1 MEYDLLIIGFGISG
15 IATARWA
22 QKNGL
27 NYKVLE
33 KNDTF
38 GGVWA
43 NTWDY
48 TNLQTDKIFYQFSE
62 LRYDKSIPS
71 FPAKHQLLDY
81 FNNYIEKFNLLHS
94 VDFNVNVENLHFNY
108 EKKLWIVET
117 GDADKV
123 YKSKYVA
130 VCSGFF
136 HNKREIPMIK
146 QSNENDRF
154 NRKFNRKLIVGNG
167 ASATDYLKHYYR
179 KGALDDT
186 EYHLVY
192 SKDKYYANFITRSL
206 PAKITINPIYLGF
219 FKHLP
224 LPIFHSLFKFF
235 FTFNKRVPSEKIN
248 YTNIIKNDFIYFLE
262 SIGKLKLYKKKIERV
277 EGNTVTFSDN
287 STEKY
292 DEIINMAGYK
302 RNIPF
307 ITPKIEDI
315 NTELGYNYC
324 LPKSTKKYPQ
334 LAFIGFAPSYNWV
347 MVSEAQAKWFTESI
361 KNDNFPDIKTTND
374 FISEKSKLKNSNQ
387 VFNDLTYESLQFAR
401 ENGITNQEVEGIFK
415 LFNINNVYLTILIS
429 VMGITLIT
437 LKDYPNLITILFL
450 IYLSAYV
457 KVLDKTKGEKW
468 RLVLTGLI
476 FTIYGTMTE
485 SIIIGKTGIL
495 NYITSVKPTISGLN
509 FPLFLPLV
517 YFFWACIV
525 AQIYETIN
533 YK

>member
-1 MEYDLLIIGFGISG
+1 MEYDLIIIGFGVSG
-15 IATARWA
+15 IATSRWA

-27 NYKVLE
+27 KYIVLE

-62 LRYDKSIPS
+62 LSYDKSVPS

-81 FNNYIEKFNLLHS
+81 FNNYIEKFNLIHC
-94 VDFNVNVENLHFNY
+94 VDFNVNVENLCFNR
-108 EKKLWIVET
+108 EKKLWIVNT
-117 GDADKV
+117 SRNGNI

-130 VCSGFF
+130 ICSGFF
-136 HNKREIPMIK
+136 HNKREIPEIK
-146 QSNENDRF
+146 QSRQN
-154 NRKFNRKLIVGNG
+154 NRVNRKLIVGNG
-167 ASATDYLKHYYR
+167 ASATDYLKYNYR
-179 KGALDDT
+179 KGSMNNT
-186 EYHLVY
+186 EYHLIY
-192 SKDKYYANFITRSL
+192 NKDKYYANFITRSL
-206 PAKITINPIYLGF
+206 PAKLTINPIYLGF
-219 FKHLP
+219 FKNLP
-224 LPIFHSLFKFF
+224 LPIFHSLFKYF
-235 FTFNKRVPSEKIN
+235 FTFNNRVPNEKIN

-262 SIGKLKLYKKKIERV
+262 GIGKLEIYKKKIEKV
-277 EGNTVTFSDN
+277 EDNVVTFSDN

-302 RNIPF
+302 RNISF
-307 ITPKIEDI
+307 ITPGIEDI
-315 NTELGYNYC
+315 NKELGYNYC
-324 LPKSTKKYPQ
+324 LPKSIEKYPQ

-347 MVSEAQAKWFTESI
+347 MVSEAQAKWFTQSI
-361 KNDNFPDIKTTND
+361 KNNSFPNKNTIKK
-374 FISEKSKLKNSNQ
+374 FISEKSKLKNRNQ
-387 VFNDLTYESLQFAR
+387 EFNDLTYESLEFSR
-401 ENGITNQEVEGIFK
+401 ENGITNLEVEAIFK

-429 VMGITLIT
+429 IMGLTLII
-437 LKDYPNLITILFL
+437 LKDYPNIITILFL
-450 IYLSAYV
+450 IYLSTYI
-457 KVLDKTKGEKW
+457 KVLNKTKNEKW

-476 FTIYGTMTE
+476 FTLYGTVTE

-495 NYITSVKPTISGLN
+495 NYISSVKNTFTGLN

-525 AQIYETIN
+525 SQIYETIN

>member
-1 MEYDLLIIGFGISG
+1 MEYDLIIIGFGISG

-27 NYKVLE
+27 KYKVLE

-48 TNLQTDKIFYQFSE
+48 TSLQTDKIFYQFSE
-62 LRYDKSIPS
+62 LSYDKSIHS

-81 FNNYIEKFNLLHS
+81 FNTYIEKFNLLYC
-94 VDFNVNVENLHFNY
+94 VDFNINVENLHFNPD
-108 EKKLWIVET
+108 KKLWIIKTEN
-117 GDADKV
+117 ADKV
-123 YKSKYVA
+123 YSSKYVA

-136 HNKREIPMIK
+136 HNKRELPTIK
-146 QSNENDRF
+146 QSNQNDR
-154 NRKFNRKLIVGNG
+154 FNRKLIVGNG
-167 ASATDYLKHYYR
+167 ASATDYLKHHYR
-179 KGALDDT
+179 KGAMNDT

-206 PAKITINPIYLGF
+206 PAKLTINPIYLSF

-224 LPIFHSLFKFF
+224 LPIFHSLFKCF
-235 FTFNKRVPSEKIN
+235 FTFNNRVPDEKIN

-262 SIGKLKLYKKKIERV
+262 SIGKLKLYKKKIEKV
-277 EGNTVTFSDN
+277 EDNLVTFSDN

-307 ITPKIEDI
+307 LTPEVEDI

-324 LPKSTKKYPQ
+324 LPKSTEKFPQ

-361 KNDNFPDIKTTND
+361 KNDNFPDRNTTQNFIK
-374 FISEKSKLKNSNQ
+374 EKIKLRNSNQ
-387 VFNDLTYESLQFAR
+387 VFNDLTYESLEFAR
-401 ENGITNQEVEGIFK
+401 ENGITNPEVEGIFR
-415 LFNINNVYLTILIS
+415 LFNINNVYLIILIS
-429 VMGITLIT
+429 LMGLTLIM
-437 LKDYPNLITILFL
+437 LKDYPNLITTLFL
-450 IYLSAYV
+450 IYLIIYI

-468 RLVLTGLI
+468 RLFLTGLI
-476 FTIYGTMTE
+476 FTLYGTITE

-495 NYITSVKPTISGLN
+495 NYISSVKPNISGVN

-533 YK
+533 

>member
-1 MEYDLLIIGFGISG
+1 
-15 IATARWA
+15 
-22 QKNGL
+22 
-27 NYKVLE
+27 
-33 KNDTF
+33 
-38 GGVWA
+38 
-43 NTWDY
+43 
-48 TNLQTDKIFYQFSE
+48 
-62 LRYDKSIPS
+62 
-71 FPAKHQLLDY
+71 
-81 FNNYIEKFNLLHS
+81 
-94 VDFNVNVENLHFNY
+94 
-108 EKKLWIVET
+108 
-117 GDADKV
+117 
-123 YKSKYVA
+123 
-130 VCSGFF
+130 
-136 HNKREIPMIK
+136 MIK
-146 QSNENDRF
+146 QCSQND
-154 NRKFNRKLIVGNG
+154 KFNRKLIVGNG

-179 KGALDDT
+179 KNALEDT

-206 PAKITINPIYLGF
+206 PAKITINPIYLAF

-224 LPIFHSLFKFF
+224 LPIFHSLFQFF
-235 FTFNKRVPSEKIN
+235 FTFNKRVPNEKIN

-262 SIGKLKLYKKKIERV
+262 GIGKLKLYKKKIEKV
-277 EGNTVTFSDN
+277 DGNTVTFSDN

-307 ITPKIEDI
+307 ISPKIEDI

-324 LPKSTKKYPQ
+324 LPKSTEKYPQ

-347 MVSEAQAKWFTESI
+347 MVSEAQAKWFTQSI
-361 KNDNFPDIKTTND
+361 KNDSFPDIKTTND
-374 FISEKSKLKNSNQ
+374 FIKEKTKLKNSNQ

-415 LFNINNVYLTILIS
+415 LFNINNFYLTILIFF
-429 VMGITLIT
+429 MGITLIT
-437 LKDYPNLITILFL
+437 LKDYPTIISLLFV
-450 IYLSAYV
+450 IYLIIYIN
-457 KVLDKTKGEKW
+457 VLNKTNGEKW

-476 FTIYGTMTE
+476 FTLYGTVTE

-495 NYITSVKPTISGLN
+495 NYISNVKPTNLGIN

-517 YFFWACIV
+517 YFFWACLV